1 LDYTVLLGIEEFRI
15 HGEREDF
22 PAGFFGLGKIAGGVA
37 KKDECFLQV
46 NAEGIVN
53 FGGDSS
59 GVEEG
64 F

>member
-1 LDYTVLLGIEEFRI
+1 LLGIEEFRI

-22 PAGFFGLGKIAGGVA
+22 PAGLFGLGKIAGGVA
-37 KKDECFLQV
+37 EKDECFLQV
-46 NAEGIVN
+46 NAERIVN